1 MLAARLLASLAL
13 VIFLERAAEGWV
25 APARL
30 VGRARVA
37 RRPPSR
43 VARAASNTKRRKAKD
58 AAPPKDAPAA
68 EKYSEPCNVVLT
80 HTNADFD
87 SLAAAVALVPCARP
101 RARRSARALMMSN
114 REAFFGGQPEPDTPG
129 ARQPIFGDQSRTKL
143 VDGINAVADAVK
155 VTLGPKGRNVV
166 IEQSFGAPK
175 ITKDGVTV
183 AKAIEFAD
191 KQQNIGAQLVRQVVN
206 MIGLGLGVGVGVG
219 FG

>member
-1 MLAARLLASLAL
+1 MRAARLLASLAL

-30 VGRARVA
+30 VGRARAA

-87 SLAAAVALVPCARP
+87 SLAAAVALAKLWSVTRP
-101 RARRSARALMMSN
+101 GLPTHVVLPRNAHPVVGRFLAFHKHLLPLRGFKTIEAADLHALGVVDARRVARIGRGAEWLAHARSVHVYDHHCAAEPAAPAGSSAQWWS
-114 REAFFGGQPEPDTPG
+114 
-129 ARQPIFGDQSRTKL
+129 
-143 VDGINAVADAVK
+143 
-155 VTLGPKGRNVV
+155 
-166 IEQSFGAPK
+166 
-175 ITKDGVTV
+175 
-183 AKAIEFAD
+183 
-191 KQQNIGAQLVRQVVN
+191 
-206 MIGLGLGVGVGVG
+206 
-219 FG
+219 